1 MTISIISANF
11 KEKQFPSLG
20 MGQLN
25 IAVIIKLEPDFSEGN
40 VSYNPDGTLNRAETK
55 NTLGPHS
62 AIAAHAAFFGRVM
75 YDAKVSIGTMGPP
88 IADVA
93 LQQAQQISDAEE
105 LHLYSDRL
113 FAGADTLGTAEVL
126 RVGIQKMQ
134 EKMDIVFSGHRAS
147 DGETGQTGA
156 QTAWKLGFTF
166 LGNVISYSVDLETRM
181 VRAKRLISLQG
192 FPNVIEEVEAPLPV
206 FISIDPNY
214 KSSYDTVSQR
224 LTFQKYQKEATK
236 RADNYKDYFKIFN
249 AKELG
254 VDETL
259 VGLPGSPT
267 IVYKV
272 ERVPKSTA
280 TRSAEVVDGS
290 DPEQIR
296 KVVAKMKEALEA
308 MVIK

>member
-1 MTISIISANF
+1 
-11 KEKQFPSLG
+11 
-20 MGQLN
+20 
-25 IAVIIKLEPDFSEGN
+25 
-40 VSYNPDGTLNRAETK
+40 
-55 NTLGPHS
+55 
-62 AIAAHAAFFGRVM
+62 M

-88 IADVA
+88 IADLA

-126 RVGIQKMQ
+126 RVGIGKMR

-166 LGNVISYSVDLETRM
+166 LGNVISYSVDMESRM

-192 FPNVIEEVEAPLPV
+192 FPSVIEEVEAPLPV
-206 FISIDPNY
+206 FISIDPTY
-214 KSSYDTVSQR
+214 KSSYNTISQR
-224 LTFQKYQKEATK
+224 LTFQKYQKEATQ
-236 RADNYKDYFKIFN
+236 RADNYNDYFKIFN

-280 TRSAEVVDGS
+280 TRSAEVVEGS

-296 KVVAKMKEALEA
+296 KVVSKMKEALAA

>member
-1 MTISIISANF
+1 MS
-11 KEKQFPSLG
+11 
-20 MGQLN
+20 QLN

-62 AIAAHAAFFGRVM
+62 GIAAHAAFFSKVM
-75 YDAKVSIGTMGPP
+75 YDAKISIGTMGPP
-88 IADVA
+88 IADLA

-126 RVGIQKMQ
+126 RVGIEKMK

-166 LGNVISYSVDLETRM
+166 LGNVISYKINMETRM
-181 VRAKRLISLQG
+181 VTAKRLISLQG
-192 FPNVIEEVEAPLPV
+192 SSNVIEEIEAPLPV
-206 FISIDPNY
+206 FISIDPTY
-214 KSSYDTVSQR
+214 KSNYNTISQR
-224 LTFQKYQKEATK
+224 LAFQKYQKEATE
-236 RADNYKDYFKIFN
+236 RANNYKDYFKIFN

-254 VDETL
+254 VNETL

-280 TRSAEVVDGS
+280 TRSAQVIDGS

-296 KVVAKMKEALEA
+296 KVVSQMKEALAA